1 MASTT
6 AEVALYFGEDDPKF
20 LEAVDRLRFAADP
33 PLEFEEIRQILGPVW
48 TVAYDKGY
56 QDGADEESSY

>member
-6 AEVALYFGEDDPKF
+6 AYVALYFGEDDPKF

-33 PLEFEEIRQILGPVW
+33 PLEFEEIKKILGPVW
-48 TVAYDKGY
+48 NVAYDKGY
-56 QDGADEESSY
+56 SEGSEEWR